1 MDTKSSN
8 VSFMSNSLRVVVV
21 SDKVRFPGEWFCLF
35 CSLDSVLESLPPSSR
50 ATLLDMLALGRSSKE
65 GVVCV
70 PLRSLYGYGI
80 SRANRFRA
88 ISLLER
94 EGLVARG
101 RDGLIYVSPEVAY
114 RGKPSRWYRALEF
127 WKAIAEVD
135 NGQ

>member
-1 MDTKSSN
+1 MDPEHNS

-21 SDKVRFPGEWFCLF
+21 SDKARFPGEWFCLF

-50 ATLLDMLALGRSSKE
+50 ATLLDMIALGRSSKE
-65 GVVCV
+65 GLICV

-94 EGLVARG
+94 DGLVARG
-101 RDGLIYVSPEVAY
+101 RDGLLYISPEVVY
-114 RGKPSRWYRALEF
+114 RGKPSRWHRALEL
-127 WKAIAEVD
+127 WKAITGVAD
-135 NGQ
+135 GR

>member
-1 MDTKSSN
+1 MDAERKN

-35 CSLDSVLESLPPSSR
+35 CSLDSLLESLPPSSR

-65 GVVCV
+65 GLVCV
-70 PLRSLYGYGI
+70 PLRALYGYGI

-94 EGLVARG
+94 EGIVARA
-101 RDGLIYVSPEVAY
+101 RDGLIYISPEVAY
-114 RGKPSRWYRALEF
+114 RGKPSRWHRALEL
-127 WKAIAEVD
+127 WRTITEVG